1 MHLTWIIFA
10 SDSYATISFR
20 LRAFMKKYRI
30 SPRNHIQKLNPGK
43 RDRRYASKGSS
54 CIICNY
60 KMRHAPNQHL
70 HFHQTP
76 CLNFE
81 LGTKN
86 SSEFKLYDSASWS
99 IADEK
104 LWFFFFFLIK
114 VSVLVKWYVWVSQI
128 KIAKTS
134 NQHDMAHM
142 ESGGRDRKLHI
153 KHNLT

>member
-10 SDSYATISFR
+10 SDFYATISFR

-60 KMRHAPNQHL
+60 KMRHGPNQHL

-76 CLNFE
+76 CLNFK
-81 LGTKN
+81 LWTKN

-104 LWFFFFFLIK
+104 LWFFFFCFLIK
-114 VSVLVKWYVWVSQI
+114 VFGFGKMICVSL
-128 KIAKTS
+128 S
-134 NQHDMAHM
+134 NKDSKNQQPTWHGPYGIW
-142 ESGGRDRKLHI
+142 S
-153 KHNLT
+153 